1 MHIYNLNKYN
11 TNMKKRFI
19 LILIFIF
26 TLFNNPIKVSAE
38 NNYYA
43 RNYIV
48 MDAYTHEVLEGKDIN
63 SSYSVASISKI
74 MTAIIALESY
84 DLFKVVVVN
93 DIINTIEGSS
103 LYLSIGD
110 QITIIDLVYGLL
122 LRSGNDAAVL
132 IATNICKDIS
142 SFVVKMNQ
150 KAEEIGMKNTI
161 FNNPSGLDIFDDGNI
176 SSCYDMA
183 LLMSYCL
190 GNGLFCQIINT
201 STYYSP
207 LKGVWTNKNKL
218 LRQYAY
224 CIGGKTGYTKKA
236 KRTLINCA
244 EKDNQRL
251 IVVTLNCGSDF
262 AFHKYLFE
270 KYFNNYNYIVFLYKG
285 KNYIDEY
292 IIYSDKLIG
301 LRLSKDTPLKGIKQ
315 YYINP
320 ITNELKIKYISY
332 NGETYDGGTYKNIYV
347 YI

>member
-1 MHIYNLNKYN
+1 M
-11 TNMKKRFI
+11 MKL
-19 LILIFIF
+19 LITFLLSIF
-26 TLFNNPIKVSAE
+26 LFSNNSSLPV
-38 NNYYA
+38 NGTYQV

-48 MDAYTHEVLEGKDIN
+48 MDAYTNEVLEGKDIER
-63 SSYSVASISKI
+63 SYSVASISKI
-74 MTAIIALESY
+74 MTAIIALES
-84 DLFKVVVVN
+84 DKLFNVIIVD
-93 DIINTIEGSS
+93 DIIKTIEGSS

-132 IATNICKDIS
+132 IAENISGNVD
-142 SFVVKMNQ
+142 SFVIEMNQ
-150 KAEEIGMKNTI
+150 KAKEIGMKNTI
-161 FNNPSGLDIFDDGNI
+161 FNNPSGLDIFDEGNI

-183 LLMSYCL
+183 LLMSHCL
-190 GNGLFCQIINT
+190 ENELFCQIINT
-201 STYYSP
+201 ETYKSP
-207 LKGVWTNKNKL
+207 LKGMWINKNKL
-218 LRQYAY
+218 LRQYEY
-224 CIGGKTGYTKKA
+224 CLGGKTGYTKKA

-270 KYFNNYNYIVFLYKG
+270 KYFNSYNYIVFLYQG

-292 IIYSDKLIG
+292 VIYSDKLVG

-320 ITNELKIKYISY
+320 ITNELKIKYISST
-332 NGETYDGGTYKNIYV
+332 GEIYDGGTYSNIYV